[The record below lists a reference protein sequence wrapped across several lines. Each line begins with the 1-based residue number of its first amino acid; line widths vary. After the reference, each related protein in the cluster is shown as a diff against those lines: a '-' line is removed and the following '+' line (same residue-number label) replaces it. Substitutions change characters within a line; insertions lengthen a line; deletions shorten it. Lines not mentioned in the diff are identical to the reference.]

1 MATWVAGTAVL
12 AWLIGVIV
20 LGLQWHGE
28 ERAPGIWVDGVSL
41 AQWLLCWLLLAALA
55 MSVAS
60 RLRGWPAR
68 LLAIVPLSAWVVW
81 QLRAS
86 ALGPIAMVVYL
97 VPTVLVW
104 CGALQLSTLVRRKLA
119 RSVKHL

>member
-1 MATWVAGTAVL
+1 MAWVAGTAVL
-12 AWLIGVIV
+12 AWLVGVIV

-104 CGALQLSTLVRRKLA
+104 CGALQLSMLVRRKLA
-119 RSVKHL
+119 RSVKQL

>member
-1 MATWVAGTAVL
+1 MAWVAGTAVL

>member
-1 MATWVAGTAVL
+1 MTTWVAGTAVL
-12 AWLIGVIV
+12 AWLVGVVV

-28 ERAPGIWVDGVSL
+28 ERAPGIWIDGVSL
-41 AQWLLCWLLLAALA
+41 VQWLLCWLLLAVLA
-55 MSVAS
+55 MGVAS

-68 LLAIVPLSAWVVW
+68 LLAMVPLSAWVVW

-104 CGALQLSTLVRRKLA
+104 CGALQLSMLVRRKLA
-119 RSVKHL
+119 RSVKQL